1 MNQKKLYAVLILF
14 CLIWGFIRVNLV
26 AEEKPRRPLRLC
38 LQWLPQ
44 SQFAGYY
51 MAVEKGIFRNAGF
64 EVSLLH
70 TGPGPSSL
78 DYLVAGQADFA
89 TFFLADALVS
99 GRDPVPLVQIA
110 QIVQRSNLMLVAWRD
125 MGIHKPVDLNGKAI
139 SFWSNVFSVAFYAF
153 FKQNGI
159 SPQERTQ
166 NYSVNL
172 FLNRG
177 VAACS
182 AMEYN
187 ELHRIFQAGVD
198 YDRLTLFMMRD
209 SGLGFPEDG
218 LYGTEEFVRA
228 NPQLCRDFRQAC
240 LTGWQLARQ
249 LPEEALDLVMRESR
263 RAGVPVNRAH
273 SRWMLEKILLSIFDA
288 ADGHGI
294 GRLDRR
300 VYDQTVVALKKAD
313 VIQIAQSY
321 ERFAPLETEVP

>member
-1 MNQKKLYAVLILF
+1 MTQKKTYSALFLF
-14 CLIWGFIRVNLV
+14 CLFWAFFSPHLT
-26 AEEKPRRPLRLC
+26 AEEKPRQPVRLS

-51 MAVEKGIFRNAGF
+51 MAVEKGIYRDAGF

-99 GRDPVPLVQIA
+99 GRDPVPLVQVA
-110 QIVQRSNLMLVAWRD
+110 QIVQRSNLMLVAWKD
-125 MGIHKPVDLNGKAI
+125 MGIHKPVDLNGKAV
-139 SFWSNVFSVAFYAF
+139 SFWSNVFSVAFRAF
-153 FKQNGI
+153 FKLNGI

-187 ELHRIFQAGVD
+187 ELHRIYQAGVD

-209 SGLGFPEDG
+209 GGLGFPEDG
-218 LYGTEEFVRA
+218 IYATEEFVRTK
-228 NPQLCRDFRQAC
+228 PQLSRDFRQAC
-240 LTGWQLARQ
+240 LAGWEYARQ
-249 LPEEALDLVMRESR
+249 HPKETLDVVLRESR
-263 RAGVPVNRAH
+263 LAGVPVNPAH
-273 SRWMLEKILLSIFDA
+273 SRWMLEKILQSIFVDA
-288 ADGHGI
+288 DSRDT

-300 VYDQTVVALKKAD
+300 VYDRTVDTLKKAD
-313 VIQIAQSY
+313 AIQTALPF
-321 ERFAPLETEVP
+321 ELFAPLETEEH